1 MTVDRNNN
9 DGTKKRLLIS
19 PWGNT
24 YQFIHEQA
32 KELGCLPVSYAAH
45 VLNQHYLESLKN
57 ND

>member
-1 MTVDRNNN
+1 MPTE
-9 DGTKKRLLIS
+9 KKGQQPKFKKLLIS
-19 PWGNT
+19 PWDET

-32 KELGCLPVSYAAH
+32 KELGCVPVSCAAH